1 MTMLF
6 QLLNLG
12 HDGVVNLEEGEVFPG
27 ENTGHLDNL
36 DSFSETEQCD
46 QNANLCFLH
55 GKQSDV

>member
-27 ENTGHLDNL
+27 EDTGHLQ
-36 DSFSETEQCD
+36 F
-46 QNANLCFLH
+46 
-55 GKQSDV
+55 G